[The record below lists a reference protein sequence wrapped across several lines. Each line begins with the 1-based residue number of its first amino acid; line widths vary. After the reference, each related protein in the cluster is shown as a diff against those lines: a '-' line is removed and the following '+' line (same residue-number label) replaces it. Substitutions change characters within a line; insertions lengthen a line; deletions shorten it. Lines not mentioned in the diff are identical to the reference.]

1 MKDLLIKNLH
11 WFIIAYA
18 VNNLYVMYSE
28 KSEQL
33 QNLQNATPG
42 IQAKINREKRAL
54 AQIEDFKKN
63 LSKTK
68 ERVLEVVKQIE
79 KTQRQLPA
87 DVKDTEV
94 QELLGGIANKLKMQ
108 SVQQSPGKE
117 ENNGFYFN
125 KEYSFKAK
133 GTFLQSLIFFESLSK
148 AERILNV
155 KKVKIEHDEAE
166 NRSRFQIVNMETTVE
181 SFRYNSSHVE
191 KSGVEEIENQF
202 K

>member
-11 WFIIAYA
+11 WFFVAYA
-18 VNNLYVMYSE
+18 VNNLFIMYTE
-28 KSEQL
+28 KDEQL
-33 QNLQNATPG
+33 QNLKNTTPT
-42 IQAKINREKRAL
+42 IQSKITREKRNL

-94 QELLGGIANKLKMQ
+94 QELLGGIANKLRMKD
-108 SVQQSPGKE
+108 VQQSPGKE

-125 KEYSFKAK
+125 KEYSFIAK

-155 KKVKIEHDEAE
+155 KKVKVEQDDSE
-166 NRSRFQIVNMETTVE
+166 NRSRFQIVKMETTVE

-191 KSGVEEIENQF
+191 KSGVEEIESQF